1 MSSLHFA
8 KPTGGHGFGEVTLWI
23 ETKANLL
30 AQDTGTEK
38 ESSQWVRRG
47 WGESKSRGSGFWKK
61 GDVTT
66 SVSHSLELPR
76 VLGSHP
82 SGCPEA
88 TDFPSPG
95 TLAAPTVGVSLIV

>member
-1 MSSLHFA
+1 MLRCLHCILPSA
-8 KPTGGHGFGEVTLWI
+8 QEGTGFGEVSLWL

-38 ESSQWVRRG
+38 ESSRECG
-47 WGESKSRGSGFWKK
+47 GGGAESKSRGSGFWKK
-61 GDVTT
+61 GDVTM

-76 VLGSHP
+76 ALGSHP

-95 TLAAPTVGVSLIV
+95 TLAAPTLGV